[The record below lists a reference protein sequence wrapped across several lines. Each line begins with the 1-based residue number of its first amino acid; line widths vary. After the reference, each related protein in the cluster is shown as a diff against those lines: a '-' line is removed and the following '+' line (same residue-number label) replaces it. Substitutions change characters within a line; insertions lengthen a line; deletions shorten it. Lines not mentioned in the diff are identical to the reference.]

1 MVMIEIEK
9 LKTII
14 PYASNSYLISSGN
27 ECAVIDPSAP
37 FIPEQL
43 EGRELKYIL
52 LTHGHFDH
60 FLEID
65 SWIAGTNARV
75 IISKND
81 KESLADSH
89 KNCYSLFLYRD
100 NGYYGE
106 VETVSEGDTLLL
118 GNDQIIIS
126 EYPGHTPGSIVYTV
140 GTDAFVGDVAFAGGG
155 YGRFDLPGGNMKALM
170 QSLERIIHLDD
181 NTVLHPGHG
190 DITTVA
196 DYKKHLYY

>member
-1 MVMIEIEK
+1 MIEIKK

-14 PYASNSYLISSGN
+14 PYASNSYLISSGQ
-27 ECAVIDPSAP
+27 ECAVVDPSGP
-37 FIPEQL
+37 FDPKQL
-43 EGRELKYIL
+43 DGKDLKYIL

-65 SWIAGTNARV
+65 SWAENTNAKV

-81 KESLADSH
+81 REYLADSH

-100 NGYYGE
+100 HGYYGE
-106 VETVSEGDTLLL
+106 SSTVSEGDTLPL
-118 GNDQIIIS
+118 GDEHITVS
-126 EYPGHTPGSIVYTV
+126 EYPGHTVGSVVYTV
-140 GTDAFVGDVAFAGGG
+140 GKDAFVGDVAFAGGG
-155 YGRFDLPGGNMKALM
+155 YGRFDLPGGNMNALM

-181 NTVLHPGHG
+181 NTVLYPGHG